1 MAHWFDRLAQPHTRR
16 TTLKAGAIAG
26 AMLVL
31 PLSRSPQAQAT
42 TTETCF
48 QPCVTAAGTAW
59 KAQVRNCQGQGL
71 VGGGALAGG
80 QYVVAFLNL
89 LSGVHCL
96 SSADLSW
103 HEAVE
108 ACRGSECG
116 NPSKYPEGQ
125 APRPPAPKC
134 TPGFDVVCGDRCC
147 SIVAECCPCN
157 ADPSGYC
164 CCAAGKCGS
173 SGCV

>member
-16 TTLKAGAIAG
+16 TTLKAGVIGG

-42 TTETCF
+42 ATEPCF
-48 QPCVTAAGTAW
+48 KPCVAAAATAW
-59 KAQVRNCQGQGL
+59 TTRLNGCDRQVLISGVSVGTGQL
-71 VGGGALAGG
+71 VGS
-80 QYVVAFLNL
+80 FLGL
-89 LSGVHCL
+89 LSGWHCV
-96 SSADLSW
+96 SGADLSW

-116 NPSKYPEGQ
+116 DPAKYPYGQ
-125 APRPPAPKC
+125 LPRAPGPKC
-134 TPGFDVVCGDRCC
+134 TPGEEVECGDRCC
-147 SIVAECCPCN
+147 SIVAECCPCS
-157 ADPSGYC
+157 ADSSGYC

-173 SGCV
+173 SGCT